1 MVTLA
6 IACTEL
12 AGALR
17 AAVSAAAKPPGVQ
30 IKSLRLRGNSGAA
43 SVRFTKSV
51 AWISLTQPIPAWPL
65 ASKLKK
71 RMVLP
76 SQMV

>member
-6 IACTEL
+6 MVCTVL
-12 AGALR
+12 AGALS
-17 AAVSAAAKPPGVQ
+17 AAALAAAKPPGVQ

-43 SVRFTKSV
+43 SERFTKSV
-51 AWISLTQPIPAWPL
+51 VWISLTQPIPAWPW

-76 SQMV
+76 S